1 MQLNK
6 PQMNLKT
13 LFLLLT
19 LSSLSLTVGSAQI
32 DLKKIAKDTERSIN
46 NRVERGIERSVDGAL
61 DGAEDKVR
69 GKNKKKKKGS
79 QEEATNT
86 VTVIKEVLPFNFS
99 GNVTISIEGSGE
111 VENNLIKVVSDKYQ
125 MAVRPMLVKKPHN
138 LMIYDKQIESI
149 TKINTELYDDKALKE
164 FHTYEKYD
172 SKKTKTEFTKTSDIK
187 EVMGFIARRYEV
199 EGDDYEGEI
208 WLSAEVDLD
217 YDLFASLMQYQRLDL
232 GTMHGFPLEMYIE
245 FNNGE
250 TMDLTIKEIQDGEPE
265 KNLFDVDGYELVDM
279 TDLKSGN

>member
-1 MQLNK
+1 
-6 PQMNLKT
+6 MNFKT

-19 LSSLSLTVGSAQI
+19 LSSLSLTSISAQI

-46 NRVERGIERSVDGAL
+46 KRVERGIEKSVDGAL

-69 GKNKKKKKGS
+69 GKNKRKKKKGS
-79 QEEATNT
+79 RDEEVTNT
-86 VTVIKEVLPFNFS
+86 VTVVKEVLPFNFS

-111 VENNLIKVVSDKYQ
+111 IEDNLIKVVSDKYQ

-138 LMIYDKQIESI
+138 LMIYDKKIESI

-164 FHTYEKYD
+164 FHTYEKFD
-172 SKKTKTEFTKTSDIK
+172 VKKTKTEFTKTSDIK
-187 EVMGFIARRYEV
+187 EVMGFIARKYDV
-199 EGDDYEGEI
+199 EGDDYDGEI

-232 GTMHGFPLEMYIE
+232 GTMHGFPLEMYIT
-245 FNNGE
+245 FNNGD
-250 TMDLTIKEIQDGEPE
+250 TMDLTIKDIEDGNPE
-265 KNLFDVDGYELVDM
+265 KNLFDVDDYELVDM